1 MHTYLLIPFLI
12 CFVLQP
18 GKTQSLSEATL
29 TQNFVILNESNATT
43 PARVR
48 ITDMEGTYHAPVG
61 HTTDFPIT
69 FSQDQEALE
78 KDVMLADDRRFAYVD
93 GHFEVMMNSGE
104 PYILEIIKGYL
115 YQRVYD
121 TIQINHAGEAI
132 EIALSRAINPPLE
145 GWYSGDVHVHH
156 INPESALLEMKA
168 EDLNVCNIL
177 ISDFTKDHDLY
188 KGVIEPISEPEHII
202 FLGQEYREDKLGH
215 INLLNL
221 TQHLIEPADVMRSHQ
236 YPLNIEVAEPVR
248 KQGGHISWAHFAA
261 WPGLEGP
268 LGLILGKVDAVELL
282 CTIDPFQPPIFA
294 SEVVPELPLNSGLK
308 LWYRLLNCGLQV
320 PITAGTD
327 KMGNLVTVGANRV
340 YAKVEGPL
348 NYAEWTHALTAG
360 RTFVTNSPIIHFTV
374 DGKEAGTRLNL
385 SEGDS
390 VKITAKVWSLLPV
403 HHLEI
408 IANGELVN
416 SVTLSSNENF
426 AEIEFTFE
434 PKESAWLAARAY
446 RTQTDYLRQG
456 VGMAERRNFSKTNTE
471 LNRYFGTLRPEVP
484 FAHTSPIY
492 LHLDEQPIYNKEDV
506 DYFVKYLDNVLTWL
520 IEKGSF
526 PNDEAQEMVIEKFRE
541 GRQTFVGL
549 HGK

>member
-1 MHTYLLIPFLI
+1 MYRYFLAFFI
-12 CFVLQP
+12 VSSVFYEAQTQP
-18 GKTQSLSEATL
+18 ITKSTVSQKFDIVDERGRR
-29 TQNFVILNESNATT
+29 T

-69 FSQDQEALE
+69 FSQDQEAVE

-93 GHFEVMMNSGE
+93 GHFEVMMNLGE

-115 YQRVYD
+115 YERVYD
-121 TIQINHAGEAI
+121 TIQINQEGEGI
-132 EIALSRAINPPLE
+132 EIALSQAINPPLK

-236 YPLNIEVAEPVR
+236 YPLNIEVADPVR
-248 KQGGHISWAHFAA
+248 AQGGHISWAHFAA

-340 YAKVEGPL
+340 YAKIEGPL
-348 NYAEWTHALTAG
+348 DYAEWTHALTAG
-360 RTFVTNSPIIHFTV
+360 RTFVTNSPIIQFTV
-374 DGKEAGTRLNL
+374 DGKEAGTRLNI
-385 SEGDS
+385 SKGDS
-390 VKITAKVWSLLPV
+390 VKINAKVWSQLPV

-408 IANGELVN
+408 IANGELIK
-416 SVTLSSNENF
+416 SVTIDQNQNF
-426 AEIEFTFE
+426 AETDFIYQPT
-434 PKESAWLAARAY
+434 ESVWLAARTY

-456 VGMAERRNFSKTNTE
+456 VGMAERRNVSQSKYRTKSI
-471 LNRYFGTLRPEVP
+471 LW
-484 FAHTSPIY
+484 HSP
-492 LHLDEQPIYNKEDV
+492 
-506 DYFVKYLDNVLTWL
+506 
-520 IEKGSF
+520 S
-526 PNDEAQEMVIEKFRE
+526 
-541 GRQTFVGL
+541 
-549 HGK
+549 